1 MTMMWRR
8 ISRSGP
14 RRTRLR
20 QRGIALAMTLF
31 TLVLLALAVATST
44 LIASADIRATRNY
57 RGASEVHFVAESA
70 LSEAVQRLNAVGVVD
85 FQNDVVGRW
94 PSTWG
99 PVKHGFAP
107 LPGFTYTVTPV
118 PSAAD
123 PAGAGQL
130 VATADGPEGEHNVT
144 VANVERSNIPSAT
157 PGAIYLA
164 TDATT
169 NTVFH
174 GGILAVTGSDHD
186 CAGGPGSGSP
196 VPGISTR
203 NATNTQ
209 NAINSLDTDQKYTV
223 QGLGFSSLPPVTPS
237 VSTSAAAPS
246 IAQVGQLVDDL
257 LGRPGVVTNGMSQ
270 IDGNATFGTTSAPVI
285 THFTDAAGV
294 TLRGYAS
301 GAGIAIVDGDLTIQ
315 GTLNFVGLVLTRGR
329 TNVRNALSLAGVI
342 GNGTIC
348 GSLWTQDVNLDVGSS
363 LLVGYSTQALA
374 LANQVGG
381 GGALPA
387 PLRVTT
393 LADCAVLPAAT
404 GGCP

>member
-1 MTMMWRR
+1 MNDVIRPARTGSSWRR
-8 ISRSGP
+8 SGAHGRDDDP
-14 RRTRLR
+14 GTPVELGEDEVPPGL
-20 QRGIALAMTLF
+20 QVGHQPFDLGGVVVGPT
-31 TLVLLALAVATST
+31 VLLQHVVDDVETTGLEEPQGFVEVAELANPGIREDEIE
-44 LIASADIRATRNY
+44 LRRRQPADED
-57 RGASEVHFVAESA
+57 GGVLEVEVHFVAESA

-107 LPGFTYTVTPV
+107 LPGYTYTVTPV

-130 VATADGPEGEHNVT
+130 VATADGPEGEHNVA
-144 VANVERSNIPSAT
+144 VANVMRSNIPSAA

-237 VSTSAAAPS
+237 VSTSAAP
-246 IAQVGQLVDDL
+246 
-257 LGRPGVVTNGMSQ
+257 P
-270 IDGNATFGTTSAPVI
+270 
-285 THFTDAAGV
+285 
-294 TLRGYAS
+294 AS
-301 GAGIAIVDGDLTIQ
+301 RRWASSSTISW
-315 GTLNFVGLVLTRGR
+315 G
-329 TNVRNALSLAGVI
+329 
-342 GNGTIC
+342 
-348 GSLWTQDVNLDVGSS
+348 
-363 LLVGYSTQALA
+363 
-374 LANQVGG
+374 
-381 GGALPA
+381 
-387 PLRVTT
+387 
-393 LADCAVLPAAT
+393 
-404 GGCP
+404 

>member
-1 MTMMWRR
+1 MMRRR

-123 PAGAGQL
+123 PAAAGQL

-144 VANVERSNIPSAT
+144 VANVVRSNIPSAA

-174 GGILAVTGSDHD
+174 GGILAVSGSDHD
-186 CAGGPGSGSP
+186 CARGARFGPAGPRHLDPERPQHAGHGRQPRRGSE
-196 VPGISTR
+196 VHRPGAWLLV
-203 NATNTQ
+203 AT
-209 NAINSLDTDQKYTV
+209 ARHAERID
-223 QGLGFSSLPPVTPS
+223 
-237 VSTSAAAPS
+237 
-246 IAQVGQLVDDL
+246 I
-257 LGRPGVVTNGMSQ
+257 GRP
-270 IDGNATFGTTSAPVI
+270 P
-285 THFTDAAGV
+285 
-294 TLRGYAS
+294 AS
-301 GAGIAIVDGDLTIQ
+301 RRWASSSTI
-315 GTLNFVGLVLTRGR
+315 
-329 TNVRNALSLAGVI
+329 S
-342 GNGTIC
+342 
-348 GSLWTQDVNLDVGSS
+348 
-363 LLVGYSTQALA
+363 
-374 LANQVGG
+374 
-381 GGALPA
+381 
-387 PLRVTT
+387 
-393 LADCAVLPAAT
+393 
-404 GGCP
+404 